1 MFDKFA
7 YDMNEG
13 LKFLNI
19 EIDNGKIKKFYDFYE
34 ELVRVNQYMNLTAIT
49 EMKEAIYKHF
59 IDSLA
64 LVFAIKDLDKKGK
77 DFKVID
83 VGSGAGF
90 PGIPLAIAFPNV
102 EFVLIDSLNKRIKFI
117 EDIKSKLNL
126 ENLSAFHSRAE
137 DFALDKNNREG
148 YDLAV
153 SRAVANL
160 SILSEYCIPFVKL
173 SGNFISY
180 KSGNVSE
187 EVENS
192 KQAIK
197 ILGAKL
203 GKIKD
208 YELPWEMGSI
218 TLVCIEKINKT
229 PTKYPRKAGMAKQKP
244 L

>member
-117 EDIKSKLNL
+117 EDIKSK
-126 ENLSAFHSRAE
+126 
-137 DFALDKNNREG
+137 
-148 YDLAV
+148 
-153 SRAVANL
+153 
-160 SILSEYCIPFVKL
+160 EYGTI
-173 SGNFISY
+173 
-180 KSGNVSE
+180 
-187 EVENS
+187 
-192 KQAIK
+192 
-197 ILGAKL
+197 
-203 GKIKD
+203 
-208 YELPWEMGSI
+208 
-218 TLVCIEKINKT
+218 
-229 PTKYPRKAGMAKQKP
+229 
-244 L
+244 

>member
-19 EIDNGKIKKFYDFYE
+19 GIDNGKIKKFYDFYE

-102 EFVLIDSLNKRIKFI
+102 EFVLIDSLNKRVKFI

-126 ENLSAFHSRAE
+126 ENLSAFHARAE
-137 DFALDKNNREG
+137 DF
-148 YDLAV
+148 AV

-208 YELPWEMGSI
+208 YELPLEMGSR

-229 PTKYPRKAGMAKQKP
+229 PSKYPRKAGMVKQKP